1 MTRVDWDTRNFKT
14 IYCELEACLIGTVAV
29 VELFALPSS
38 SLFLQVL
45 YTVAMDQ
52 FSFYG
57 LMTVL
62 TAIEVELSVN
72 MTIPHFER
80 VHLVHSDR
88 MFQYWKKNAYSMR
101 STQRR
106 LVCYY
111 NK

>member
-14 IYCELEACLIGTVAV
+14 IYCELEACLIGTVVV

-62 TAIEVELSVN
+62 TASEVELSVN
-72 MTIPHFER
+72 TTIPHFER
-80 VHLVHSDR
+80 VHLVNSDR